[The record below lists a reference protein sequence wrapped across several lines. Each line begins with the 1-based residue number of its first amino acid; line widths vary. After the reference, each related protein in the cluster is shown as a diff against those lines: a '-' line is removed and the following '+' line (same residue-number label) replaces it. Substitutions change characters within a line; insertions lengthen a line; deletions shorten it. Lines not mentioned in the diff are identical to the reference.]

1 MRLKKRGQNDLKKV
15 LIYGADGSG
24 KSTFAEEYCREHNL
38 NPVVIDIDDT
48 NYTNMP
54 ILDLDFGNDIKTYNN
69 IKAVISEIAKSE
81 YDTIVLDGVTS
92 LLEMLVSKANGLK
105 KYSDRAERFQDIL
118 RAMMSS
124 RKNLIFIGQ
133 AGMEVI
139 YNEEFQS
146 NKMVIKINSI
156 VNEKYLTYKKK
167 EGYSHKVL
175 KFRTVEQEQSSE
187 YSEPEQ
193 ASVYEEPTFTTA
205 DDIEPVELDP
215 ISLNY
220 CRTIKARL
228 EENNKPVNKS
238 TMRRCLVKMIKANEI
253 DKSLRPSL
261 IKFINQHC
269 PEDLE

>member
-1 MRLKKRGQNDLKKV
+1 MRLKKRGQNDVKKV

-69 IKAVISEIAKSE
+69 IKAAISEIAKSE

-92 LLEMLVSKANGLK
+92 LLEMLVSKAKGLK

-118 RAMMSS
+118 RTMMSS

-133 AGMEVI
+133 VDMEVI

-167 EGYSHKVL
+167 EGYSHKVV
-175 KFRTVEQEQSSE
+175 KYRAVETNDDDVDV
-187 YSEPEQ
+187 EP
-193 ASVYEEPTFTTA
+193 SFTTA
-205 DDIEPVELDP
+205 EKIQPTDVDPV
-215 ISLNY
+215 SLYY
-220 CRTIKARL
+220 CRTIKKKIEAEGL
-228 EENNKPVNKS
+228 EVTQPN
-238 TMRRCLVKMIKANEI
+238 MRRCLTMMINKGEI
-253 DKSLRPSL
+253 DKDMRQDILR
-261 IKFINQHC
+261 FINKHC
-269 PEDLE
+269 PEAVI